1 MRDSCQL
8 VTRAEEDVVGMRYQA
23 TTSVGI
29 EDLSYAVARLQ
40 AHKLE
45 RAL

>member
-8 VTRAEEDVVGMRYQA
+8 VTRAEEDVAGMHYQA
-23 TTSVGI
+23 TTSVDI
-29 EDLSYAVARLQ
+29 EDLSYTVVRLQ
-40 AHKLE
+40 VHKLE